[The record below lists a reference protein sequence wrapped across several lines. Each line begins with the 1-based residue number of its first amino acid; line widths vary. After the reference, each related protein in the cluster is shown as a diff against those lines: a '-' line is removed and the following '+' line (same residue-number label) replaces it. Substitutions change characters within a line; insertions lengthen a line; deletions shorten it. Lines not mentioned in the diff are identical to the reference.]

1 VWKTEG
7 GVLMEGAML
16 QEMVERMCH
25 CAHPEKIVLFGSM
38 ARGEQHA
45 DSDVDLLVIE
55 QTDLPRYKRAS
66 LYRRAVRG
74 MCIAK
79 DIVVYSP
86 KEVAEWET
94 VPNAFITTIL
104 REGKVLYEA

>member
-1 VWKTEG
+1 MDRV
-7 GVLMEGAML
+7 ML
-16 QEMVERMCH
+16 KKMVERMCQVG
-25 CAHPEKIVLFGSM
+25 HPEKIVLFGSM

-55 QTDLPRYKRAS
+55 QTKLPRYKRAS
-66 LYRRAVRG
+66 LYRRAIRG

-86 KEVAEWET
+86 KEVAEWEI

-104 REGKVLYEA
+104 REGQVLYEA

>member
-1 VWKTEG
+1 MLVDK
-7 GVLMEGAML
+7 VLL
-16 QEMVERMCH
+16 QEMVKRMCQ
-25 CAHPEKIVLFGSM
+25 AGRPEKIVLFGSM
-38 ARGEQHA
+38 ARGEEHA
-45 DSDVDLLVIE
+45 NSDVDLLVIE
-55 QTDLPRYKRAS
+55 HTDLPRYKRSS

-79 DIVVYSP
+79 DIVVFP
-86 KEVAEWET
+86 QKEVAEWET